1 MKRLIILALTIIVVF
16 SGWRWW
22 QASQSTTNETEI
34 NAESALTTDKHE
46 PLAMPENATSAEA
59 LVLTQESVDAL
70 KAENDE
76 LESRIADLEQQSKDA
91 QQLIELKAA
100 RLQELAEKPSAQ

>member
-1 MKRLIILALTIIVVF
+1 M
-16 SGWRWW
+16 
-22 QASQSTTNETEI
+22 
-34 NAESALTTDKHE
+34 
-46 PLAMPENATSAEA
+46 
-59 LVLTQESVDAL
+59 
-70 KAENDE
+70 AENDE

>member
-22 QASQSTTNETEI
+22 QASQPAA
-34 NAESALTTDKHE
+34 NAESALTTSKQE
-46 PLAMPENATSAEA
+46 PLALPENATSAEA

-76 LESRIADLEQQSKDA
+76 LESRIADLEQQSQDA
-91 QQLIELKAA
+91 QQLIALKAA
-100 RLQELAEKPSAQ
+100 RLQELAEKPDAQ

>member
-22 QASQSTTNETEI
+22 QASQPAANDAEV
-34 NAESALTTDKHE
+34 NAESALTTSKQE

-100 RLQELAEKPSAQ
+100 RLQELAEKPDAQ

>member
-22 QASQSTTNETEI
+22 QASQQTEI
-34 NAESALTTDKHE
+34 DAESALTASEQE
-46 PLAMPENATSAEA
+46 PLLMPENATSAEA

-100 RLQELAEKPSAQ
+100 RLQELAEKPDAQ

>member
-22 QASQSTTNETEI
+22 QASQPIDSTLK
-34 NAESALTTDKHE
+34 ASDQES
-46 PLAMPENATSAEA
+46 LAMPENATPAEA

-100 RLQELAEKPSAQ
+100 RLQELAEKPDAQ